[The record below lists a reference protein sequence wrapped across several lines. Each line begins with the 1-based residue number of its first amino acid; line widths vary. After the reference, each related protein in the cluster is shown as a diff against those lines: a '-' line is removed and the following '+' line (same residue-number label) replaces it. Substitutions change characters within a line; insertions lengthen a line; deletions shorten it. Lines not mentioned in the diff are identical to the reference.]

1 MYKISQNGTHL
12 PQVVVVLILMLSAM
26 LGSILVTQAQYD
38 DQLGVSN
45 LISLDVVDAD
55 LSKVVL
61 MLARDSKQS
70 IVIADQDKMHNKVT
84 ATLKD
89 MPLETALRYIVES
102 VGCAFRR
109 APDGVYVIGGKS
121 KSGLSEGVGV
131 PRDDG
136 MAAAQSNSYK
146 ARGETKVDVIK
157 LNNASPIEIM
167 RTLGLLEDHWEKQE
181 TEKSGFKPGVYREKA
196 NGEIE
201 TIMQGMEDTP
211 PLTESLKA
219 YTGSAERA
227 PDLGNES
234 QQFPRSGSGYT
245 NQQRNTGN
253 ITGRQP
259 GQTGQVPGGGTG
271 TGGGLVPEGIET
283 IMPYQLDNSL
293 IVRGDQEGIEE
304 LKTIIRQLD
313 IAPRQ
318 IMIKSEFV
326 AMSTN
331 DIHNLGINWSIE
343 RLNSSF
349 ATSFKTTAS
358 SEHSIGI
365 GYANGNIMANL
376 KAQISIGNGKVI
388 RAPVISTMNNMP
400 AYISDSTG
408 VPYQE
413 STIIYNQN
421 NTPSSSSVTRVVY
434 VTSVLQVTPRINNA
448 DDSITVQISPQIQD
462 INGEPEAGE
471 YPIIENHSLTT
482 TRRVQNGETIVLGG
496 FIRKST
502 TENVDKVPFLGDL
515 PFIGSLFRNTSTKV
529 NDTEILIFLTPTII
543 PEKPIAGMGIG
554 VAL

>member
-102 VGCAFRR
+102 VGCTFYR

-121 KSGLSEGVGV
+121 QSGLSESVGV
-131 PRDDG
+131 PLDNG
-136 MAAAQSNSYK
+136 MAAAQSKSYT
-146 ARGETKVDVIK
+146 ARGETKVDIIR
-157 LNNASPIEIM
+157 LNNTSPIEIM

-181 TEKSGFKPGVYREKA
+181 TEQSGFKPGVYREKA

-201 TIMQGMEDTP
+201 TIMQGMEYTA

-219 YTGSAERA
+219 NTGSAGRVLE
-227 PDLGNES
+227 LGNEAS
-234 QQFPRSGSGYT
+234 QFQPST
-245 NQQRNTGN
+245 NV
-253 ITGRQP
+253 RQP
-259 GQTGQVPGGGTG
+259 VGTGSTIRQAGQTGSVSGGTG
-271 TGGGLVPEGIET
+271 TSGGLIPEGIET

-502 TENVDKVPFLGDL
+502 TENVDKVPLLGDL

-543 PEKPIAGMGIG
+543 PEKPIAGVGVG